1 MRPLTRSLGI
11 NLIGVGL
18 VAITGFVSVLMMAR
32 WLETAQFGTLSL
44 LLLMFN
50 SIAILDGVRPVLV
63 LLGSRSDDFG
73 RLVRTAEVTM
83 TLAGSAV
90 ACLSMIALACAGWA
104 HVGIAHAILFS
115 LALGMYFPLS
125 AYWGLLD
132 SQGETAFTGAL
143 RSVAWIL
150 VYIAFAALAWL
161 NAGLT
166 PFVVAMSLM
175 NGGLLAVYRV
185 RLYDRYARS
194 AGAVD
199 WNLVRRIRRDAL
211 DNLIFNASAFVM
223 ASVDRFALGLLR
235 GPTELGLYA
244 GVYELTTKPAAFLR
258 VLAAVLFP
266 EAARM
271 QDTIKLRELL
281 FPVLKSL
288 FFVVTCGVFVSVMYR
303 SKLVLLVLGEKF
315 VDVADSFGLLC
326 IGFALLSV
334 GHIVAVPIQAGGDF
348 KRLGAYYSATACLM
362 VVLIWPAIALGGSKG
377 AAMTYLASRLV
388 DVALLL
394 AACRQLKHPVSFA
407 KASLVSL
414 LFCWVM
420 LAAWYGF
427 AAVGILGLAALAF
440 SIRVPQF
447 ALKWISAGP
456 LHN

>member
-1 MRPLTRSLGI
+1 
-11 NLIGVGL
+11 
-18 VAITGFVSVLMMAR
+18 
-32 WLETAQFGTLSL
+32 
-44 LLLMFN
+44 
-50 SIAILDGVRPVLV
+50 
-63 LLGSRSDDFG
+63 
-73 RLVRTAEVTM
+73 
-83 TLAGSAV
+83 
-90 ACLSMIALACAGWA
+90 
-104 HVGIAHAILFS
+104 
-115 LALGMYFPLS
+115 
-125 AYWGLLD
+125 
-132 SQGETAFTGAL
+132 
-143 RSVAWIL
+143 

-281 FPVLKSL
+281 FPVLKSV

-334 GHIVAVPIQAGGDF
+334 GHIVAIPIQAGGDF

-362 VVLIWPAIALGGSKG
+362 VILIWPAIALGGSTG

-394 AACRQLKHPVSFA
+394 AACRQLKQPVSLA

-440 SIRVPQF
+440 SIKVPQF
-447 ALKWISAGP
+447 ALKWISGGP